1 MWLYND
7 STYPNLEKN
16 ALFVGDE
23 QVSVLGWKMIFRG
36 GDFSELTR
44 LWCHASV
51 VGSWI
56 WFNQS
61 AWAES
66 THSWYK
72 KSINYSNYIW
82 NHQLW
87 LTKTGWFQISLIF
100 PLFQG
105 MISGNSTFL
114 CVVTV
119 GERRG
124 VPAYHEEDKPF
135 LKALRNCRNAKVH
148 NWHKSSCARLEFD
161 ELIINY
167 IRNHWKTTRKWG
179 SPKTNGVSRKSWAFS
194 QLSIMYPTRPAFSWR
209 PKHMDLGRCAVLLFR
224 VAGRCPRVR
233 ISRSTTLLTV
243 LWWESGV
250 F

>member
-1 MWLYND
+1 MFLDGKWSAPWRWL
-7 STYPNLEKN
+7 
-16 ALFVGDE
+16 
-23 QVSVLGWKMIFRG
+23 FR
-36 GDFSELTR
+36 
-44 LWCHASV
+44 AYK
-51 VGSWI
+51 
-56 WFNQS
+56 
-61 AWAES
+61 AES

-87 LTKTGWFQISLIF
+87 WKLSGFQISLIF

-105 MISGNSTFL
+105 MISGNSTLL
-114 CVVTV
+114 CVLTV

-148 NWHKSSCARLEFD
+148 NWHKSSSARLEFD

-167 IRNHWKTTRKWG
+167 IRNYWKTTRKWG
-179 SPKTNGVSRKSWAFS
+179 SPKINGVSRKSWAFS

-233 ISRSTTLLTV
+233 ISRLTTLVTV
-243 LWWESGV
+243 LWWESTKNVTRNAGEISKFRFSDIFNFQVVV
-250 F
+250 FFFLQ